1 MLDSAALKT
10 LLNSWGLPE
19 LLSQFQD
26 ENIGI
31 DELKMMKCHHIGE
44 LLHSYKL
51 GTRIRFEYYFERW
64 RRDQNQPLL
73 PASAPNHC
81 QHYTLCHMLART
93 THLPHTTTP
102 PPAATASEVIT
113 VHKSMQTRAT
123 NTAAVRCVN
132 VATNT
137 SEMLFKMPTQS
148 KTPPP
153 LAPVKDALREMPQ
166 LTRQPSMLDDG
177 IMSEPPTNALSVN
190 ATTTTAMPTATTA
203 SGGGG
208 GGVTRLA
215 PQFQFINDT
224 DEEEVDNGPLLHILK
239 SSGFK
244 GLSLLEY
251 YQQHQH
257 FMNVH
262 RTLLIQLIVNFF
274 DMNEYHLSL
283 RVSHNL
289 EQQILQLFPS
299 EKLEYYRTEKRG
311 KIYVKFCNMKR
322 YKRDKPMLKRKWMDD
337 ADAGEDSGGG
347 GGARDVDAVAAA
359 SGGIS
364 NRPTE
369 PEVGIECGDD
379 DVEDLAQ
386 SFEYWH
392 AQHSPTGVQVK
403 TESLSDGDY

>member
-1 MLDSAALKT
+1 MNRMDTTALKN

-19 LLSQFQD
+19 LFPQFQD
-26 ENIGI
+26 ESIGI
-31 DELKMMKCHHIGE
+31 DELKMMKCHHFGE

-64 RRDQNQPLL
+64 RRDQNRPLL
-73 PASAPNHC
+73 DVRTPNHY
-81 QHYTLCHMLART
+81 QHYTPCSTLART
-93 THLPHTTTP
+93 THLQHATP
-102 PPAATASEVIT
+102 SPTSTAAESEAIT
-113 VHKSMQTRAT
+113 VHKSVQTRAT
-123 NTAAVRCVN
+123 NTVAVRCVN

-137 SEMLFKMPTQS
+137 SEVLFKMPTQS

-153 LAPVKDALREMPQ
+153 LSPVKDALREMPQ
-166 LTRQPSMLDDG
+166 LTRQPSLLEDG
-177 IMSEPPTNALSVN
+177 IMPEHAMNASSDIS
-190 ATTTTAMPTATTA
+190 TTTTATPTATTT
-203 SGGGG
+203 SGGG
-208 GGVTRLA
+208 TRLT

-224 DEEEVDNGPLLHILK
+224 DDEEVDNGPLLHILN

-274 DMNEYHLSL
+274 DMNDYHLSL

-289 EQQILQLFPS
+289 EQQILQLFPT

-322 YKRDKPMLKRKWMDD
+322 YKRDKPLLKRKWMDD
-337 ADAGEDSGGG
+337 ADAGEECGGG
-347 GGARDVDAVAAA
+347 GGAVAAA
-359 SGGIS
+359 SGGNG

-369 PEVGIECGDD
+369 PEVAIECGDE

-392 AQHSPTGVQVK
+392 AQHSPPGVQVK
-403 TESLSDGDY
+403 TESLSDCDY